1 MFAIEQV
8 EVTKGSSSALTGGSG
23 VGGSIN
29 MIPKV
34 AHEGDE
40 YQGTVAAVQ
49 ITISIFNL
57 TQTKTLVMVLRVVS
71 WSMGHENEKPGQ
83 Q

>member
-29 MIPKV
+29 LIPKS
-34 AHEGDE
+34 A
-40 YQGTVAAVQ
+40 
-49 ITISIFNL
+49 
-57 TQTKTLVMVLRVVS
+57 
-71 WSMGHENEKPGQ
+71 
-83 Q
+83 